1 MVRTCEVA
9 LPLPLRTTFT
19 YRVPD
24 ALDAPVVAGA
34 RVVVPFRNRA
44 MLGVVVGRGDSPD
57 GAKLKNVA
65 EILDAV
71 PALSSHLVEL
81 ARWISNY
88 YLSPI
93 GETLRAMLPPSV
105 EVQFDREWQM
115 SEAGRARL
123 QDLRSLAAPS
133 ETESADRTLL
143 QLVESRGGVVSDG
156 ILRKSKLGSPA
167 ATRLLRRNELAVR
180 GAGRHRTPR
189 MQKLVAWQVP
199 AVPARSRAAEQRI
212 HGVLA
217 ESAGP
222 LPMALLLRRAAVS
235 RAVVQRL
242 VREAKLLVS
251 EEPLAAEEA
260 RFATDL
266 LPHVNLLNAEQAC
279 VLEAL
284 RGRFQ
289 ARAFHP
295 ALLYGVTG
303 SGKTEVYLRAV
314 EATLALGR
322 TAIILVPEIALTLWI
337 SNICRARFGSAVA
350 VLHSGLSDQERSR
363 EWWRVRRQ
371 EAQVV
376 VGTRSAVFA
385 PLEGIGLIVVDEEQE
400 SSYKQEEAPR
410 YQGRDVALMRA
421 KLEGA
426 VALLGSATP
435 SLESYQRAREG
446 KYELLCL
453 PSRVENR
460 PMAAVQIADLREDF
474 RRTHKTA
481 PISQD
486 LRSAIARELAEGR
499 QSIVLI
505 NRRGYSWF
513 ALCRSCG
520 AAVLCENCSI
530 ALTYHKKRERMACH
544 YCGFSRRV
552 PRICPKCNSE
562 HIYFVGAGAEQ
573 VEEHLRALF
582 PEARIARLD
591 RDAVRHKRAF
601 GQVLNAFGTGKI
613 DILVGTQMVAKGHD
627 FHAVTLVGVASADA
641 QLGFPDFRAAERTF
655 QLLTQVAGRAGRGI
669 LPGQVIVESYHPEH
683 YAIQLAAS
691 QDYVSF
697 FEKELH
703 FRRLMHYPPFV
714 GLASVLVRGA
724 KLEKA
729 IRWSRQIEA
738 FFESH
743 KMPEIRIL
751 GPAAAPL
758 ARLKGEHRFHF
769 LLKSS
774 RKAALNQLL
783 NRCVAFCAEK
793 EIPDRAILI
802 DVDPVNLL

>member
-9 LPLPLRTTFT
+9 LALPLRTTFT

-24 ALDAPVVAGA
+24 ELDGPMAAGA

-44 MLGVVVGRGDSPD
+44 MLGVVLGRSDSSD
-57 GAKLKNVA
+57 GASLKNVT
-65 EILDAV
+65 EIIDIL
-71 PALSSHLVEL
+71 PALSPVLIEL
-81 ARWISNY
+81 GRWISNY

-93 GETLRAMLPPSV
+93 GETFRAMLPPSV
-105 EVQFDREWQM
+105 EVQFDRKWQI

-123 QDLRSLAAPS
+123 RELGSLAAPS
-133 ETESADRTLL
+133 EVESADLAVL
-143 QLVESRGGVVSDG
+143 QLLLEQEGVVSDA
-156 ILRKSKLGSPA
+156 ILRKMGGGLPV
-167 ATRLLRRNELAVR
+167 ATRLLRRGELAVR
-180 GAGRHRTPR
+180 GAGRHRTAR
-189 MQKLVAWQVP
+189 MQKIVSWTAQAIP
-199 AVPARSRAAEQRI
+199 APSRPAEQRI
-212 HGVLA
+212 HRVLQ
-217 ESAGP
+217 ESAEP
-222 LPMALLLRRAAVS
+222 LPLASLLKAASVS
-235 RAVVQRL
+235 GSVIQRL
-242 VREAKLLVS
+242 VREAKLVIS
-251 EEPLAAEEA
+251 EQPLASEPVC
-260 RFATDL
+260 FANDL
-266 LPHVNLLNAEQAC
+266 IPSVNSLNSEQAG
-279 VLEAL
+279 VVEAI
-284 RGRFQ
+284 RGRLQ
-289 ARAFHP
+289 ARAFHS

-314 EATLALGR
+314 EESLALGR

-337 SNICRARFGSAVA
+337 SNICRERFGNKVA
-350 VLHSGLSDQERSR
+350 VLHSGLTDQERAR

-371 EAQVV
+371 EVQVV

-385 PLEGIGLIVVDEEQE
+385 PLENLGLIVIDEEQE

-410 YQGRDVALMRA
+410 YHGRDVALMRA

-435 SLESYQRAREG
+435 SLESYYRAREG

-453 PSRVENR
+453 RSRVENR
-460 PMAAVQIADLREDF
+460 PMATVQIADLREDF
-474 RRTHKTA
+474 RRTHKTD
-481 PISQD
+481 PISQE
-486 LRSAIARELAEGR
+486 LQAAIARELAAGR

-520 AAVLCENCSI
+520 AAILCENCSI
-530 ALTYHKKRERMACH
+530 ALTYHKKRERLVCH
-544 YCGFSRRV
+544 YCGFSRAV
-552 PRICPKCNSE
+552 PTVCSKCNSE

-582 PEARIARLD
+582 PQARIARLD
-591 RDAVRHKRAF
+591 RDTVRHRSVF
-601 GQVLNAFGTGKI
+601 GQVLSAFGAGNI

-627 FHAVTLVGVASADA
+627 FHGVTLVGVASADA

-655 QLLTQVAGRAGRGI
+655 QLLTQVAGRAGRGT

-683 YAIQLAAS
+683 YAIQLAAC

-703 FRRLMHYPPFV
+703 FRRLMRYPPFAA
-714 GLASVLVRGA
+714 LASVLVRGT

-729 IRWSRQIEA
+729 IQWSRQIEA

-743 KMPEIRIL
+743 KMTEIRVL

-769 LLKSS
+769 LLKSTG
-774 RKAALNQLL
+774 RAALNQILS
-783 NRCVAFCAEK
+783 RCLTFCAK
-793 EIPDRAILI
+793 QEIPDRAILI

>member
-1 MVRTCEVA
+1 MA
-9 LPLPLRTTFT
+9 
-19 YRVPD
+19 
-24 ALDAPVVAGA
+24 AGA

-44 MLGVVVGRGDSPD
+44 MLGVVLGRSDSSD
-57 GAKLKNVA
+57 GASLKNVI
-65 EILDAV
+65 EIIDIL
-71 PALSSHLVEL
+71 PALSPVLIEL
-81 ARWISNY
+81 GRWISNY

-93 GETLRAMLPPSV
+93 GETFRAMLPPSV
-105 EVQFDREWQM
+105 EVQFDREWQI

-123 QDLRSLAAPS
+123 RELGSLASPN
-133 ETESADRTLL
+133 EVESADLAVLQVLL
-143 QLVESRGGVVSDG
+143 EQEGVVSDA
-156 ILRKSKLGSPA
+156 ILRKMAGGLPV
-167 ATRLLRRNELAVR
+167 ATRLLRRGELAVR
-180 GAGRHRTPR
+180 GAGRHRTAR
-189 MQKLVAWQVP
+189 MQKIVSWTAQAIP
-199 AVPARSRAAEQRI
+199 APSRPAEQRI
-212 HGVLA
+212 HRVLQ
-217 ESAGP
+217 ESAEP
-222 LPMALLLRRAAVS
+222 LPLASLLKAASVS
-235 RAVVQRL
+235 GSVIQRL
-242 VREAKLLVS
+242 VREAKLVIS
-251 EEPLAAEEA
+251 EQPLASEPVC
-260 RFATDL
+260 FANDL
-266 LPHVNLLNAEQAC
+266 IPSVNSLNSEQAG
-279 VLEAL
+279 VVEAI
-284 RGRFQ
+284 RGRLQ
-289 ARAFHP
+289 ARAFHS

-314 EATLALGR
+314 EESLALGR

-337 SNICRARFGSAVA
+337 SNICRERFGNKVA
-350 VLHSGLSDQERSR
+350 VLHSGLADQERAR

-371 EAQVV
+371 EVQVV

-385 PLEGIGLIVVDEEQE
+385 PLENLGLIVIDEEQE

-410 YQGRDVALMRA
+410 YHGRDVALMRA

-435 SLESYQRAREG
+435 SLESYYRAREG

-453 PSRVENR
+453 RSRVENR
-460 PMAAVQIADLREDF
+460 PMATVQIADLREDF
-474 RRTHKTA
+474 RRTHKTD
-481 PISQD
+481 PISQE
-486 LRSAIARELAEGR
+486 LQAAIARELAAGR

-520 AAVLCENCSI
+520 AAILCENCSI
-530 ALTYHKKRERMACH
+530 ALTYHKKRARLTCH
-544 YCGFSRRV
+544 YCGFSRAV
-552 PRICPKCNSE
+552 PTVCSKCNSE

-582 PEARIARLD
+582 PQARIARLD
-591 RDAVRHKRAF
+591 RDTVRHRSVF
-601 GQVLNAFGTGKI
+601 GQVLSAFGAGNI

-627 FHAVTLVGVASADA
+627 FHGVTLVGVASADA

-655 QLLTQVAGRAGRGI
+655 QLLTQVAGRAGRGT

-683 YAIQLAAS
+683 YAIQLAAC

-703 FRRLMHYPPFV
+703 FRRLMRYPPFAA
-714 GLASVLVRGA
+714 LASVLVRGT

-729 IRWSRQIEA
+729 IQWSRQIEA

-743 KMPEIRIL
+743 KMTEIRVL
-751 GPAAAPL
+751 GPAPAPL

-769 LLKSS
+769 LLKSTG
-774 RKAALNQLL
+774 RAALNQILS
-783 NRCVAFCAEK
+783 RCLTFCAEQ